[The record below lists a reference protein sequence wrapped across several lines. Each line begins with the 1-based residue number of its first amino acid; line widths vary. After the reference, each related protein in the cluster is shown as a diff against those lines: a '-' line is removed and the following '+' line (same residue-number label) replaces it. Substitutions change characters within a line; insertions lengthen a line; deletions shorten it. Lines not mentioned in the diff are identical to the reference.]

1 MGLGERSGMRKGFIH
16 AINVQSPFPKGNTYR
31 LRELVSQ
38 LKYPYLL

>member
-1 MGLGERSGMRKGFIH
+1 MGLGERRRLRKGLIH
-16 AINVQSPFPKGNTYR
+16 AINVQSPFPKGNTCR